1 MFLLMKKILMI
12 IVLSLLLTSNAI
24 AKHKE
29 TVQMYKEY
37 NYGSNGGDN
46 YKKLDTKL
54 QDSKL
59 SKFVEKQMKNRK
71 KTGLV
76 NYVLFENGKIVIDQ
90 NNYNEEI
97 IKNNGLLRSNSM
109 GKSLVAYVVGHGI
122 CKGYIDSVN
131 VKLSDW
137 EILNN
142 TLYADNTMLQI
153 LNMTAGDHKF
163 VGQRNYGNNPVS
175 SDGSIKGSKKN
186 MIQKNSVAQNMN
198 LYFRGTKKKKENS
211 PYNYSAMTTHVAINY
226 LISKFENAQEYE
238 KFLSEI
244 FRDHVGIKDRVSF
257 QKTSWSSADFNEGN
271 SRFTFFA
278 TSHDYLRIGIKIV
291 EDYNSNSCIGDYLRT
306 LYKNR
311 ITKNNGYGFKAWQS
325 GAYTKQYGG
334 QFHMSFVG
342 LEDRVIF
349 AMDGRGG
356 QQFVMDMEN
365 GRIVLVNSVDQHYD
379 WKKLVLNV
387 IKQK

>member
-238 KFLSEI
+238 KFLTEI

-257 QKTSWSSADFNEGN
+257 LKTSWSSADFNEGN

-278 TSHDYLRIGIKIV
+278 TSHDYLRIGIQIV
-291 EDYNSNSCIGDYLRT
+291 EDYNSDSCIGDYLRT

>member
-1 MFLLMKKILMI
+1 MI

-59 SKFVEKQMKNRK
+59 SKFVEKQLKNRK

-238 KFLSEI
+238 KFLTEI

-257 QKTSWSSADFNEGN
+257 LKTSWSSADFNEGN

-278 TSHDYLRIGIKIV
+278 TSHDYLRIGIQIV
-291 EDYNSNSCIGDYLRT
+291 EDYNSDSCIGDYLRT

>member
-1 MFLLMKKILMI
+1 MFLLMKKILVI

-142 TLYADNTMLQI
+142 TLYADNTILQI

-163 VGQRNYGNNPVS
+163 VGQRNYDNNPVS

-238 KFLSEI
+238 KFLTEI

-257 QKTSWSSADFNEGN
+257 QKTTWSSADFNEGN

-278 TSHDYLRIGIKIV
+278 TSHDYLRIGIQII
-291 EDYNSNSCIGDYLRT
+291 EDYNSDSCIGDYLRT

-311 ITKNNGYGFKAWQS
+311 ITKNNEWGFKARS
-325 GAYTKQYGG
+325 SEHYTKQYGG
-334 QFHMSFVG
+334 QFHMSLVG
-342 LEDRVIF
+342 LEDRIIF
-349 AMDGRGG
+349 AMGG
-356 QQFVMDMEN
+356 KGNQQLVMDMEN
-365 GRIVLVNSVDQHYD
+365 GRIILTNTVDMHYN
-379 WKKLVLNV
+379 WKKLVLDV